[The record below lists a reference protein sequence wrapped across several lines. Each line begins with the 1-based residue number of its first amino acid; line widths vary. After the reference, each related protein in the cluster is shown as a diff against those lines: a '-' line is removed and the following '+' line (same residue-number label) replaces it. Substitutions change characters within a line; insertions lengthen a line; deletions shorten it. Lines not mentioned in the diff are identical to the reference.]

1 MWEWNFP
8 HSMDKDPLSKSERAA
23 KERAAHA
30 LEDMLNEARENG
42 DI

>member
-8 HSMDKDPLSKSERAA
+8 HSMDKNALSKSERAA

-30 LEDMLNEARENG
+30 LEELLTEAMKNG
-42 DI
+42 EF